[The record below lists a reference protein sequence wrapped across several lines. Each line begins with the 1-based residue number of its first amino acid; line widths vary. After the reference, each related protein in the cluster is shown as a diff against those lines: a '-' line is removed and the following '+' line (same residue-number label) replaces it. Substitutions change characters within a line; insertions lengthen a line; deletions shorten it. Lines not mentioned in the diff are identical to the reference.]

1 LDKAQGTSVCTHGCV
16 PPSVLLSDSGLWLVK
31 RCLEQTRAIVCVNV
45 PPDLLHAAS
54 SIFDLSRFVHHHHR
68 NNNTTDQQHSS
79 ATTQQL
85 NSATAHRNENAMEQT
100 GQQSKHRRAVTS
112 NKIKSKR
119 RPHSQPTDRGLSHSR
134 QSSAISGA
142 VTTCPG
148 TYRHA
153 RPHSHNPSLP
163 HYHVQCDVVGSPLRD
178 AESCSNEYRLIRG
191 TG

>member
-1 LDKAQGTSVCTHGCV
+1 MDKAQGTSVCTHGCV

-112 NKIKSKR
+112 NKIKSNQKEDR
-119 RPHSQPTDRGLSHSR
+119 IHNRPTVGCHTADSHQQFR
-134 QSSAISGA
+134 EQL
-142 VTTCPG
+142 
-148 TYRHA
+148 RHA
-153 RPHSHNPSLP
+153 RVRTDMHAHTPTIPPSHIIMYSVMLLDHHSETPS
-163 HYHVQCDVVGSPLRD
+163 HVRT
-178 AESCSNEYRLIRG
+178 N